1 MIIKSAYRTIVAKAC
16 QNLFWKFL
24 ILVCSVSL
32 CCNVL
37 NYNLLK
43 QNIPSLFM
51 KVNIL
56 WNKKWNLEVHLAF
69 VTGLSL

>member
-32 CCNVL
+32 RCDVL
-37 NYNLLK
+37 NYNL
-43 QNIPSLFM
+43 
-51 KVNIL
+51 
-56 WNKKWNLEVHLAF
+56 
-69 VTGLSL
+69 